1 MASNLK
7 NEHIVCVAL
16 PSWEGDY
23 MKSTVHLM
31 TRLADTNRVL
41 YVDYPRTILDVFR
54 SFVGRARVP
63 VGRMLRPS
71 QRVMRPEGH
80 EGRDLHVLTLPP
92 VLPINALPHGRLY
105 SALRRIN
112 GWIASRAI
120 RKAMKRLDMTNPVVV
135 NAFMPGM
142 GLELAGRL
150 GEKSTIYY
158 CYDEISEAQWVG
170 RHGAL
175 EEASYLE
182 VADTVITT
190 SDALWEAK
198 ERRANQ
204 CYVVKNGVDFP
215 LFQHIGS
222 LRAERL
228 QHQRSRIPRIGFVG
242 SIDSRVDAD
251 LVAAVAVM
259 RPDWTFEFV
268 GPIMDQAVGARLS
281 ALRNVTLS
289 GPAQPADL
297 PERMVS
303 FDAGIIP
310 FRHNGFTKFIYP
322 IKVNEYLAAGLPV
335 VMTDFA
341 RIDELRGAVSVADDA
356 PGFVD
361 ALEKA
366 LAKDNDQARKTRVS
380 FAALNSWGVR
390 TAQFS
395 RIVAQE
401 METRRAA

>member
-1 MASNLK
+1 MASHLK

-31 TRLADTNRVL
+31 SRLAAYNRVL
-41 YVDYPRTILDVFR
+41 YVDYPRTVLDLVR
-54 SFVGRARVP
+54 GLIGKARVP

-71 QRVMRPEGH
+71 QRIVRPEGH
-80 EGRDLHVLTLPP
+80 EDKDLHVLTLPP
-92 VLPINALPHGRLY
+92 VLPINALPAGRLHR
-105 SALRRIN
+105 AMRRLN
-112 GWIASRAI
+112 GWIVGRSI
-120 RKAMKRLDMTNPVVV
+120 RKAMAKLGMESPVVV

-142 GLELAGRL
+142 GLELAGTL

-158 CYDEISEAQWVG
+158 CYDEISEANWVG
-170 RHGAL
+170 RHGAA
-175 EEASYLE
+175 EEKEFLE

-222 LRAERL
+222 LRAFRL
-228 QHQRSRIPRIGFVG
+228 QDQPVDTPRIGFVG
-242 SIDSRVDAD
+242 SIDSRVDAG
-251 LVAAVAVM
+251 LIEAMATL
-259 RPDWTFEFV
+259 RPSWDFEFI
-268 GPIMDQAVGARLS
+268 GPIVDKEVGARLRD
-281 ALRNVTLS
+281 LDNVILS

-297 PERMVS
+297 PDRMKH

-310 FRHNGFTKFIYP
+310 FRHNGFTRFIYP

-341 RIDELRGAVSVADDA
+341 RIDELRGAVAVADDA
-356 PGFVD
+356 RAFVD
-361 ALEKA
+361 ALESA
-366 LAKDNDQARKTRVS
+366 LAKDNEHVRKTRAS
-380 FAALNSWGVR
+380 FASLNSWGVR
-390 TAQFS
+390 SAQFS
-395 RIVAQE
+395 RIIAQE
-401 METRRAA
+401 IEMRRAA

>member
-1 MASNLK
+1 MASNLTSE
-7 NEHIVCVAL
+7 NIVCVAL

-31 TRLADTNRVL
+31 SRLAASNRVL
-41 YVDYPRTILDVFR
+41 YVDYPRTVLDVVR
-54 SFVGRARVP
+54 SLVGKARVP
-63 VGRMLRPS
+63 LGRMVRPS
-71 QRVMRPEGH
+71 RRIVKPEGH
-80 EGRDLHVLTLPP
+80 EGKDLHVLTLPP

-105 SALRRIN
+105 RALRWVNGRIV
-112 GWIASRAI
+112 GRSI
-120 RKAMKRLDMTNPVVV
+120 RKAMRQLDMDAPVII

-142 GLELAGRL
+142 GLELAGTM

-158 CYDEISEAQWVG
+158 CYDEISEAEWVG

-175 EEASYLE
+175 EEASFLE

-222 LRAERL
+222 LRAVRL
-228 QHQRSRIPRIGFVG
+228 QQESTTAPRIGFVG
-242 SIDSRVDAD
+242 SIDSRVDAE
-251 LVAAVAVM
+251 LVAAAAEL
-259 RPDWTFEFV
+259 RPSWKFEFV
-268 GPIMDQAVGARLS
+268 GPIMDQKVGARLS
-281 ALRNVTLS
+281 AVANVTLS

-401 METRRAA
+401 METQRAA